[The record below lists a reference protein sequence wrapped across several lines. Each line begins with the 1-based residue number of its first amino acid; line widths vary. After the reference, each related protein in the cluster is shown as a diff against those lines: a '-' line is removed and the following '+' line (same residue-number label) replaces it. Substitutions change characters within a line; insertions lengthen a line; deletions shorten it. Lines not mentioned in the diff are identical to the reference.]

1 MSELGSPLRQFSTAV
16 GLRCEGN
23 LGRQT
28 PRLWGKSDQRSNQ
41 RSLMNRI
48 LRRHND
54 NLWAS
59 TPVSGEQES
68 HEKEL
73 SAAMDVRAIVGVAG
87 SGLFNEAAACC
98 YGVGVGVLA

>member
-1 MSELGSPLRQFSTAV
+1 MRAILDDRLRASWVIATNAKTSEV
-16 GLRCEGN
+16 
-23 LGRQT
+23 
-28 PRLWGKSDQRSNQ
+28 
-41 RSLMNRI
+41 SLNRI

-59 TPVSGEQES
+59 TPASGEQES

-73 SAAMDVRAIVGVAG
+73 SAAMDVQAILGVAG